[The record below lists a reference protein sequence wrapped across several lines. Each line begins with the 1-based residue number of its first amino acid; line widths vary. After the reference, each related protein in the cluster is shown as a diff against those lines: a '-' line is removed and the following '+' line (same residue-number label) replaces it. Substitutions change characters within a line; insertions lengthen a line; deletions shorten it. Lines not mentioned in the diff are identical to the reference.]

1 MGTVL
6 LSENMILLMWQIYN
20 KGVLGYQ
27 IQNRCVNTTLFLYLS
42 IDRHFMPV
50 HVHMKNKKLTS
61 KTRTIIIKIAIFRV
75 IEIKTRTILNSMII
89 IVCF

>member
-1 MGTVL
+1 M
-6 LSENMILLMWQIYN
+6 
-20 KGVLGYQ
+20 
-27 IQNRCVNTTLFLYLS
+27 CNTILFLNLS
-42 IDRHFMPV
+42 IDGHFMPF

-75 IEIKTRTILNSMII
+75 IEMKTRTILKKKII

>member
-1 MGTVL
+1 
-6 LSENMILLMWQIYN
+6 
-20 KGVLGYQ
+20 
-27 IQNRCVNTTLFLYLS
+27 
-42 IDRHFMPV
+42 MPF

-75 IEIKTRTILNSMII
+75 IEIKTRTILNLMII